1 MFTVPT
7 LSSLYTIAELNQRLI
22 LQCSNS
28 DIVRK
33 HRNIVLAISL
43 RIQVL

>member
-7 LSSLYTIAELNQRLI
+7 LSSLYTIAELKRLI

-28 DIVRK
+28 DLVRK
-33 HRNIVLAISL
+33 HRNIVLAI
-43 RIQVL
+43 